1 MAQEKTT
8 KHFLRVMKALSD
20 PSRVKI
26 VKALGKKDLCV
37 CELTA
42 LLGLAQPTVSKHLRI
57 LEDAGLV
64 TSWRD
69 GTWVN
74 YRLAAGDETPY
85 ARAMLDLLHGWLDDD
100 PEIAAVVTKVDETDR
115 RQLYRGLR

>member
-1 MAQEKTT
+1 
-8 KHFLRVMKALSD
+8 MKALSD